1 MIRFKFV
8 RSGKKNIGFECTGH
22 AGYAAAGNDIVCAAV
37 SSAVYLTANNI
48 TDFLNVKADVSVSE
62 GFMSFMLTEESALAQ
77 KMLDGLEAHIRAFA
91 KDYPRNIKVI
101 YGGNTN
107 A

>member
-8 RSGKKNIGFECTGH
+8 RSGKSTVGFECSGH
-22 AGYAAAGNDIVCAAV
+22 AGFAQAGQDIVCAAV
-37 SSAVYLTANNI
+37 SSAAYLTANTI
-48 TDFLNVKADVSVSE
+48 TDSFNIKADAQVDD
-62 GFMSFMLTEESALAQ
+62 GYMRFTLLEESDEAQ
-77 KMLDGLEAHIRAFA
+77 KMLDGLEAHIRSLAQ
-91 KDYPRNIKVI
+91 DYPRSIKVI

>member
-8 RSGKKNIGFECTGH
+8 RSGKVNVGFECSGH
-22 AGYAAAGNDIVCAAV
+22 AGFAQSGQDIVCAAV
-37 SSAVYLTANNI
+37 SSAAYLTANTI
-48 TDFLNVKADVSVSE
+48 TDSFGANAQISVDD
-62 GFMSFMLTEESALAQ
+62 GYMSLLLTEEDAGSVKL
-77 KMLDGLEAHIRAFA
+77 LDGLEAHIRALA
-91 KDYPRNIKVI
+91 KDYPRSIKVI

>member
-8 RSGKKNIGFECTGH
+8 RSGKINIGFECTGH
-22 AGYAAAGNDIVCAAV
+22 AGYAQSGQDIVCAAV
-37 SSAVYLTANNI
+37 SSAAYLTANTI
-48 TDFLNVKADVSVSE
+48 TDTFGAKAEISVDD
-62 GFMSFMLTEESALAQ
+62 GYMSFVLTEEDAQ
-77 KMLDGLEAHIRAFA
+77 SVKLLDGLEAHIRALA
-91 KDYPRNIKVI
+91 KDYPRSIKVI

>member
-8 RSGKKNIGFECTGH
+8 RSGKSTVGFECSGH
-22 AGYAAAGNDIVCAAV
+22 AGFAQAGQDIVCAAV
-37 SSAVYLTANNI
+37 SSSAYLAANTI
-48 TDFLNVKADVSVSE
+48 TDSFNVKAKAQVDD
-62 GFMSFMLTEESALAQ
+62 GYMLFELLEESPEAH
-77 KMLDGLEAHIRAFA
+77 KVLDGLEAHIRSLAQ
-91 KDYPRNIKVI
+91 DYPRSIKVI

>member
-8 RSGKKNIGFECTGH
+8 RSGKAIVGFECRGH
-22 AGYAAAGNDIVCAAV
+22 AGYAEAGQDIVCAAV
-37 SSAVYLTANNI
+37 SSAAYLTANTV
-48 TDFLNVKADVSVSE
+48 TDVLGVRSKAEADDGYMLLELLEDSE
-62 GFMSFMLTEESALAQ
+62 EAAKL
-77 KMLDGLEAHIRAFA
+77 LDGLEAHIRTLA
-91 KDYPRNIKVI
+91 KEYPRSIKVI

>member
-8 RSGKKNIGFECTGH
+8 RSGKSTIGFECSGH
-22 AGYAAAGNDIVCAAV
+22 AGFAQAGQDIVCAAV
-37 SSAVYLTANNI
+37 SSAAYLAANTI
-48 TDFLNVKADVSVSE
+48 TDSFSVKAKTQVSD
-62 GFMSFMLTEESALAQ
+62 GYMLFELLEESEQAQ
-77 KMLDGLEAHIRAFA
+77 KMLDGLEAHIRSLAQ
-91 KDYPRNIKVI
+91 DYPRSIKVI

>member
-8 RSGKKNIGFECTGH
+8 RSGKINIGFECTGH
-22 AGYAAAGNDIVCAAV
+22 AGYAQQGQDIVCAAV
-37 SSAVYLTANNI
+37 SSAAYLTANTI
-48 TDFLNVKADVSVSE
+48 TESFGAKAEISVDDGYMSLVLSEEDAQSVK
-62 GFMSFMLTEESALAQ
+62 L
-77 KMLDGLEAHIRAFA
+77 LDGLEAHIRALA
-91 KDYPRNIKVI
+91 KDYPRSIKVI

>member
-8 RSGKKNIGFECTGH
+8 RSGKSNIGFECSGH
-22 AGYAAAGNDIVCAAV
+22 AGYAQAGQDIVCAAV
-37 SSAVYLTANNI
+37 SSAAYLTANTV
-48 TDFLNVKADVSVSE
+48 TDSFKVKSKAEVGDGYMYLE
-62 GFMSFMLTEESALAQ
+62 LLEESAEAQ
-77 KMLDGLEAHIRAFA
+77 KLLDGLEAHIRSLA
-91 KDYPRNIKVI
+91 KEYPRSIKVI